1 VGVVTWQLL
10 VALSLV
16 AAVLASAVLAF
27 AAFRMG
33 YTTAQLRFLE
43 RWDRLSD
50 AWQFDL
56 DTCPFPENIHRSKA
70 YANASQIWI
79 DTASLPLVKTESRP

>member
-1 VGVVTWQLL
+1 MTWQLL

-16 AAVLASAVLAF
+16 FAVLSFGAF
-27 AAFRMG
+27 LMG

-70 YANASQIWI
+70 YQNASQIWI
-79 DTASLPLVKTESRP
+79 DAASLPLFKTESRP